1 MDRFSLQDLIS
12 WNLSADRKPLILK
25 GARQVGKTWLMKE
38 FGRTQYK
45 NFAYF
50 NFDEEEELK
59 SIFVVNKN
67 PDRIVELLSLI
78 SGTRI
83 EPEDTLIIFDEIQ
96 ECPEALNSL
105 KYFKEKAGQYHVVA
119 AGSLLGTLLA
129 QPKSY
134 PVGMVN
140 ILEVGPLNF
149 AEFLKAK
156 DEGLYSYYAGLT
168 NGQSI
173 EDIFHTRLLDAY
185 HHYLIIGGMPECVSS
200 WLEWKDPQKVI
211 QAQRELPD
219 VYENDD
225 FEFELGKAQVLHEG
239 NDLTIVAA
247 GETVWHA
254 LEAAKTLEAEHGV
267 KARVLDCS
275 SLKPFDHEAVRKA
288 AAETGRIITVE
299 EHSIYGGLG
308 AIVTE
313 TLAENPVPVKILG
326 IPDENVIHAKS
337 LEIFDYYGFNAK
349 GIVKQALEFIK

>member
-1 MDRFSLQDLIS
+1 MKDNIPC
-12 WNLSADRKPLILK
+12 RKSF
-25 GARQVGKTWLMKE
+25 TD
-38 FGRTQYK
+38 T
-45 NFAYF
+45 
-50 NFDEEEELK
+50 
-59 SIFVVNKN
+59 
-67 PDRIVELLSLI
+67 LLSLAREDRDIVALATDSRGSVTLTDFANELPEQFVECGIAEQNAVGI
-78 SGTRI
+78 SAGLAHIGKKVFCCGPACFYTARSL
-83 EPEDTLIIFDEIQ
+83 EQVKVDLAYSQ
-96 ECPEALNSL
+96 CPATILGVS
-105 KYFKEKAGQYHVVA
+105 GGVA
-119 AGSLLGTLLA
+119 YGALGTTHHSLHDVAVLRTFPGMTVVLPCDA
-129 QPKSY
+129 RQTAKLVKILVDHPY
-134 PVGMVN
+134 PAYVRVGRAAV
-140 ILEVGPLNF
+140 
-149 AEFLKAK
+149 
-156 DEGLYSYYAGLT
+156 
-168 NGQSI
+168 
-173 EDIFHTRLLDAY
+173 
-185 HHYLIIGGMPECVSS
+185 
-200 WLEWKDPQKVI
+200 
-211 QAQRELPD
+211 PD

-275 SLKPFDHEAVRKA
+275 SIKPFDHEAVRKA